1 MSSLYEHP
9 AYRIMGD
16 RALLVEL
23 GARISP
29 LVNKKVREL
38 FLCLKDNRI
47 EGVMELVPAY
57 RSLLITYDPLKITLP
72 ALKKSI
78 NHLKD
83 TMDRTQIPEPRT
95 LKIPVVYGGEYGPDL
110 EWVARYHQINPEE
123 AVRIHTS
130 STYQVYM
137 IGFTPGFAYMGE
149 LPDTIAT
156 PRKETPR
163 TAVPRGSVGIAQ
175 SQTGV
180 YPVES
185 PGGWQII
192 GQTPL
197 KLFDPAKWPPTP
209 LEMGDLV
216 KFFPIKE
223 EEITRWEA

>member
-1 MSSLYEHP
+1 MLYEYP

-23 GARISP
+23 GDGISP
-29 LVNKKVREL
+29 LINKKVREL
-38 FLCLKDNRI
+38 FLAIERHEI

-72 ALKKSI
+72 GLKESI
-78 NHLKD
+78 NHLKE

-110 EWVARYHQINPEE
+110 QWVARYHQITPEE
-123 AVRIHTS
+123 AIRLHTA
-130 STYQVYM
+130 STYRVYM

-163 TAVPRGSVGIAQ
+163 TSVPRGSVGIAQ

-180 YPVES
+180 YPAES

-192 GQTPL
+192 GRTPL
-197 KLFDPAKWPPTP
+197 RLFDPAKWPPTP

-223 EEITRWEA
+223 EEMERWEV

>member
-1 MSSLYEHP
+1 
-9 AYRIMGD
+9 MGD

-23 GARISP
+23 GDGISP
-29 LVNKKVREL
+29 LVNKKVRDL
-38 FLCLKDNRI
+38 FLYLKNNPV
-47 EGVMELVPAY
+47 EGVVETVPGY
-57 RSLLITYDPLKITLP
+57 RSLLIVYDPLKITLS
-72 ALKKSI
+72 ALKERLNKLHKTIERSE
-78 NHLKD
+78 
-83 TMDRTQIPEPRT
+83 IPKLRT
-95 LKIPVVYGGEYGPDL
+95 LEIPVVYGGEYGPDL
-110 EWVARYHQINPEE
+110 DWVAEFHRVPPEE
-123 AVRIHTS
+123 VIRLHTGT
-130 STYQVYM
+130 TYRVYM

-163 TAVPRGSVGIAQ
+163 TSVPRGSVGIAQ

-192 GQTPL
+192 GLTPL

-209 LEMGDLV
+209 LEMGDRV

-223 EEITRWEA
+223 EEITRWEV

>member
-1 MSSLYEHP
+1 
-9 AYRIMGD
+9 MGD

-23 GARISP
+23 GDGISP

-38 FLCLKDNRI
+38 FLAIERRGI

-57 RSLLITYDPLKITLP
+57 RSLLINYNPLKITLP
-72 ALKKSI
+72 ALKDLV
-78 NHLKD
+78 NYLYE
-83 TMDRTQIPEPRT
+83 TMDRTQIPKPRT

-110 EWVARYHQINPEE
+110 KWVARYHQITPEE
-123 AVRIHTS
+123 AVGHHTA
-130 STYQVYM
+130 STYHVYM
-137 IGFTPGFAYMGE
+137 IGFTPGFPYMGE

-175 SQTGV
+175 NQTGI

-192 GQTPL
+192 GRTPL
-197 KLFDPAKWPPTP
+197 RLFDPAKWPPTP

-216 KFFPIKE
+216 KFFPIQE
-223 EEITRWEA
+223 EEMAKWEA

>member
-1 MSSLYEHP
+1 MLYEYP

-23 GARISP
+23 GDGISP
-29 LVNKKVREL
+29 LINKKVREL
-38 FLCLKDNRI
+38 FLALEHYEI
-47 EGVMELVPAY
+47 EGLLELVPAY
-57 RSLLITYDPLKITLP
+57 RSLLITYDPLKINLSE
-72 ALKKSI
+72 LKESI
-78 NHLKD
+78 DHLRK
-83 TMDRTQIPEPRT
+83 TMDRTQIPEPKT
-95 LKIPVVYGGEYGPDL
+95 LKVPVVYGGEYGPDL
-110 EWVARYHQINPEE
+110 EWVAHYHQITPEE
-123 AVRIHTS
+123 VIILHTA

-149 LPDTIAT
+149 LLETIAT

-163 TAVPRGSVGIAQ
+163 TSVPSGSVGIAQ

-192 GQTPL
+192 GRTPL
-197 KLFDPAKWPPTP
+197 QLFDPAKWPPTP

-216 KFFPIKE
+216 KFFSIKE
-223 EEITRWEA
+223 EEMVQWAA

>member
-1 MSSLYEHP
+1 MLYKHP
-9 AYRIMGD
+9 TYRIMGD

-23 GARISP
+23 GDGISP

-38 FLCLKDNRI
+38 FFCLKNNRV
-47 EGVMELVPAY
+47 EGVVETMPGY
-57 RSLLITYDPLKITLP
+57 RSLLIVYDPLKITLSV
-72 ALKKSI
+72 LKERLNKLHTTIDQSE
-78 NHLKD
+78 
-83 TMDRTQIPEPRT
+83 IPKPRT
-95 LKIPVVYGGEYGPDL
+95 LEIPVVYGGEYGPDMN
-110 EWVARYHQINPEE
+110 WVAEYHRLSPEE
-123 AVRIHTS
+123 VVRFHTGA
-130 STYQVYM
+130 TYQVYM

-156 PRKETPR
+156 PRKKTPR
-163 TAVPRGSVGIAQ
+163 TSVPRGSVGIAQ

-192 GQTPL
+192 GRTPL

-216 KFFPIKE
+216 KFLSIKGE
-223 EEITRWEA
+223 EMAHWEA

>member
-1 MSSLYEHP
+1 MLYEFP

-23 GARISP
+23 GDGICP
-29 LVNKKVREL
+29 LINEKVREL
-38 FLCLKDNRI
+38 FLAIERHKI
-47 EGVMELVPAY
+47 EGIQELVPAY

-72 ALKKSI
+72 VLKKSI
-78 NHLKD
+78 NHIKE
-83 TMDRTQIPEPRT
+83 TMDQAKIPAP
-95 LKIPVVYGGEYGPDL
+95 KMFKVPVVYGGEYGPDL
-110 EWVARYHQINPEE
+110 EWVARYHKITPEE
-123 AVRIHTS
+123 AIRLHTA

-149 LPDTIAT
+149 LPDNIAT

-192 GQTPL
+192 GRTPL
-197 KLFDPAKWPPTP
+197 ELFDPIKWPPTP

-223 EEITRWEA
+223 EEMERWEV

>member
-1 MSSLYEHP
+1 MLYEYP
-9 AYRIMGD
+9 TYRIMGD

-23 GARISP
+23 GEGISP
-29 LVNKKVREL
+29 LINKKVREL
-38 FLCLKDNRI
+38 FLAIERHEI

-72 ALKKSI
+72 GLKESI
-78 NHLKD
+78 NHLKE

-95 LKIPVVYGGEYGPDL
+95 LRVPVVYDGKYGPDL
-110 EWVARYHQINPEE
+110 QWVARYHKITSEE
-123 AVRIHTS
+123 VIRLHTG

-149 LPDTIAT
+149 LSDTIAT

-163 TAVPRGSVGIAQ
+163 TTVPRGSVGIAQ
-175 SQTGV
+175 RQTGV
-180 YPVES
+180 YPAES

-192 GQTPL
+192 GRTPL
-197 KLFDPAKWPPTP
+197 RLFDPAKWPPTP
-209 LEMGDLV
+209 VEMGDLV

-223 EEITRWEA
+223 EEMERWEV